1 MKSFTFFSFTFLIL
15 MAISCEDSREQNNKY
30 GNHQIEEGIPIQS
43 QNQNIKND
51 QDQIAKGEKAEGT
64 SSQRNNDAEI
74 IMQTVM
80 NSKTGEPS
88 MYIPYPSNWKFIK
101 GASFGE
107 PALKGP
113 NDLTLTFY
121 QPQLYFY
128 TNNSSMN
135 NAYQSGGVQVM
146 APVGIESVVNQQIIP
161 QCKQMGMTLLNQYS
175 MPDVAAKDKE
185 YAKKLLGSSPQDV
198 FYTIGTEWK
207 DKQGNKALVLLHYFE
222 MISDASINW
231 GYNTE
236 MLKVQEA
243 SFNQSKEHYI
253 YGAVKRVFN
262 QNEINALNNELAGKL
277 KEQNDHAAAMRNIYS
292 KGSKE
297 RLANDAATNEYI
309 RNNNKATYENK
320 AHNNDVVQQ
329 QTNNALNDVNVVVS
343 PFDGKEFQVES
354 GHKTYWINNEGKYIK
369 SDDPL
374 FDPNKYETQPGV
386 WQKAPKKVFN

>member
-1 MKSFTFFSFTFLIL
+1 MKSLTIISFTFLIL
-15 MAISCEDSREQNNKY
+15 MAISCTDSREHNKY
-30 GNHQIEEGIPIQS
+30 GDHEISQGIPFQGQNQNNDNGQNSIEEG
-43 QNQNIKND
+43 
-51 QDQIAKGEKAEGT
+51 EKTQTT
-64 SSQRNNDAEI
+64 SSQKNNDEEI
-74 IMQTVM
+74 IMHTVM

-107 PALKGP
+107 PSLKGP

-146 APVGIESVVNQQIIP
+146 APVGIENVVNQQVIP
-161 QCKQMGMTLLNQYS
+161 QLKKMGMTLLNQYS

-185 YAKKLLGSSPQDV
+185 YARKLLGSSPQDV

-207 DKQGNKALVLLHYFE
+207 DNQGNKALVLLHYFE
-222 MISDASINW
+222 MISEASINW

-243 SFNQSKEHYI
+243 NFDQAKEHYV

-262 QNEINALNNELAGKL
+262 QNEINALNNELASKL
-277 KEQNDHAAAMRNIYS
+277 KSQNDHAEAMRKINS
-292 KGSKE
+292 KGSSE
-297 RLANDAATNEYI
+297 RLAMDAAANEYI
-309 RNNNKATYENK
+309 RNSNKATNENK
-320 AHNNDVVQQ
+320 AHNIDVVQQ